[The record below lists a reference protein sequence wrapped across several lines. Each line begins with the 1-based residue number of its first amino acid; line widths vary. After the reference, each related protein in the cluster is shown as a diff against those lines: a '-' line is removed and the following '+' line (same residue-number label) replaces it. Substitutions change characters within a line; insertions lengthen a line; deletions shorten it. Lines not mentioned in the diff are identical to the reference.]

1 MPQMSNEIDNSKL
14 LYDEKIE
21 LLIDNYFGENEFE
34 KIFKYALNIIYK
46 KRVYYYLSK
55 NYLSINI

>member
-1 MPQMSNEIDNSKL
+1 MKL
-14 LYDEKIE
+14 IIQNYYTMKKIE

-46 KRVYYYLSK
+46 KEY
-55 NYLSINI
+55 ITI